1 MNVSSKTA
9 ALAAAAAVVAVVGIS
24 AAVSFYP
31 SEPDRFAQC
40 RAGTGSSTAQI
51 GGPFTLISETGATV
65 TEKDVITKPSLVYFG
80 YTFCPDV
87 CPIDSTRN
95 AAAVDL
101 LTERGLDVTP
111 VFISVDPAR
120 DTPVALTE
128 FTDLMSP
135 KMIGLTGTTAQ
146 IDAAVKAYRAY
157 YRIQTPGDPNTLVD
171 HSTQTYLMDP
181 KLGFLD
187 FYDRDATPEAVAES
201 VGCFMDALKTKGDL
215 PGSGNGN

>member
-9 ALAAAAAVVAVVGIS
+9 ALAATAAVVVVVGIS
-24 AAVSFYP
+24 AAVSF
-31 SEPDRFAQC
+31 STSKADRFAQC
-40 RAGTGSSTAQI
+40 RKGVGSASAQI
-51 GGPFTLISETGATV
+51 GGPFTLVSETGATV
-65 TEKDVITKPSLVYFG
+65 TDREVITRPSLIYFG

-101 LTERGLDVTP
+101 LVERGHEVTP
-111 VFISVDPAR
+111 ILISVDPAR
-120 DTPVALTE
+120 DTPAALVD

-135 KMIGLTGTTAQ
+135 KMIGLTGSVEQ
-146 IDAAVKAYRAY
+146 IDAAVRAYRAY
-157 YRIQTPGDPNTLVD
+157 YRIQTPGDPTTLVD

-187 FYDRDATPEAVAES
+187 FYDRDATPEMVADS
-201 VGCFMDALKTKGDL
+201 VGCFLDALAAAGES
-215 PGSGNGN
+215 PAAGNGN